1 MTAHELTE
9 EGDIGEI
16 EVVGD
21 LLDAFLRVFQL
32 IAHIG
37 QHRLAVGA
45 TFHAQAIVD
54 QLAIVG
60 EELDLL
66 LRKVQDGVLIQ
77 DLTQP
82 LFAKGQLT
90 GQLKI
95 AKAKQEEA
103 SLNFQ
108 QTLLQAGTRPTD
120 TGGE

>member
-1 MTAHELTE
+1 M
-9 EGDIGEI
+9 
-16 EVVGD
+16 
-21 LLDAFLRVFQL
+21 
-32 IAHIG
+32 
-37 QHRLAVGA
+37 
-45 TFHAQAIVD
+45 
-54 QLAIVG
+54 G

-66 LRKVQDGVLIQ
+66 LREVLDGVLIQ